1 MNENIRP
8 EDMKKVYS
16 LENMDF
22 LIQHGVKSKLLRV
35 LKENFDVQEM
45 MVIKQKHEE
54 PKMPNVPGQKDG

>member
-8 EDMKKVYS
+8 EDMKKVFT

-22 LIQHGVKSKLLRV
+22 LAQHAIKGKLLRL

-45 MVIKQKHEE
+45 MVIKEKTNE
-54 PKMPNVPGQKDG
+54 PKE